1 MGHLIVRH
9 ARWYILPLDE
19 DREFL
24 ICQPVTIPLPIGV
37 TMLPVHI
44 QAMLLVFV
52 LPTIVVS
59 LIAAIAVVI
68 IPIVSMYLNKLILN
82 INAKIDALPAFTKQ
96 IVVGIVTT
104 LLTVAAQHIP
114 GVPTSLKGLDV
125 ATIASLLNTGITF
138 LLHLA
143 QATPA
148 TPAKAA

>member
-1 MGHLIVRH
+1 
-9 ARWYILPLDE
+9 
-19 DREFL
+19 
-24 ICQPVTIPLPIGV
+24 
-37 TMLPVHI
+37 MLPVHI

-114 GVPTSLKGLDV
+114 GVPTSLQGLDV